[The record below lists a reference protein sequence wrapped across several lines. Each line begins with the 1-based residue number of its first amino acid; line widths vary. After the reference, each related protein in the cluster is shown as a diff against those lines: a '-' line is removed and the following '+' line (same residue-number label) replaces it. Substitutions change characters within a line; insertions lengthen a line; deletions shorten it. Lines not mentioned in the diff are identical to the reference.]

1 VFSLKKT
8 KDDAGV
14 VTYFCSYFLKNSF
27 SRKTAFAPILGNS
40 AFAPT
45 FFKNSFSRKT
55 ASLEK
60 IVWQNSFSCDPNAKM
75 SGESRRSYVFAAS
88 GF

>member
-45 FFKNSFSRKT
+45 FLKT
-55 ASLEK
+55 VSLEK
-60 IVWQNSFSCDPNAKM
+60 QLL
-75 SGESRRSYVFAAS
+75 
-88 GF
+88 